1 MLKIRISIN
10 TISVISAGYKQMKSN
25 TDVATKNNPVVIA
38 LDLGGTWVKGAAISP
53 QGAVTG
59 EVGEIR
65 RWPNP
70 LHTVVTG
77 KEFAA
82 RLADI
87 CHELSGGAPISAVV
101 AATAGEVNPA
111 GNRYICA
118 GQHLGVM
125 GSTPWVEKL
134 TPILGCPVTLINDA
148 EAFLLGFAD
157 SGGLPFDKNVGGL
170 VLGTGLG
177 FSVVRQGRLWKPNRR
192 LLHFGDIE
200 TSLGD
205 YNHWVS
211 AVRASENG
219 VFKSHATNQ
228 QEYFQALT
236 SVVASA
242 ANFFHLDFIVL
253 GGGAIDAA
261 RTAGLDLIGVLKKEI
276 PTHILPGNVVPEII
290 AAAEGNRTI
299 LRGALAL
306 AIGNSAAESVRFL
319 GNFNLLSTE
328 TTHPQAAMD
337 TLSAEAIVQI
347 LANAEKTAAE
357 QFCNSASALARGA
370 EMVSEAIK
378 NGGRIIYV
386 GAGTSGRVGAM
397 DAVEIPCTFGL
408 SPDRFVA
415 VIAGGIAD
423 SALSIESEHEEDYP
437 STPDL
442 LLLTLTPQDLVIG
455 VSASGTAFFVR
466 SALAFARTKG
476 AKTIFIHEADLL
488 DVPHIADHFIRL
500 ASGPELLG
508 GSTRMKAGT
517 ATKKALNILSAT
529 AMVILGKAQQGELLD
544 LDPLFNAKIMQRAIR
559 TLARLGEISEKQAA
573 ALLAQYNYKLRDALD
588 SLKNENRLV
597 T

>member
-1 MLKIRISIN
+1 
-10 TISVISAGYKQMKSN
+10 MKSN
-25 TDVATKNNPVVIA
+25 TNITTKNSLVVIA
-38 LDLGGTWVKGAAISP
+38 LDLGGTWVKGTALSLPA
-53 QGAVTG
+53 AVTCK
-59 EVGEIR
+59 VGEIR

-70 LHTVVTG
+70 LHTVSTG
-77 KEFAA
+77 EEFSA

-87 CHELSGGAPISAVV
+87 CHELSAGAPISAVV
-101 AATAGEVNPA
+101 AATAGEVNAA
-111 GNRYICA
+111 GNRYRCA
-118 GQHLGVM
+118 GKHLGVM
-125 GSTPWVEKL
+125 GSAVWVEKL
-134 TPILGCPVTLINDA
+134 ELILGCSVTLINDA

-157 SGGLPFDKNVGGL
+157 SGGLPFDKNVGAL

-192 LLHFGDIE
+192 LQLFGDVE

-211 AVRASENG
+211 AVRASEKG
-219 VFKSHATNQ
+219 VFQSNATNQ
-228 QEYFQALT
+228 KEYLHALT
-236 SVVASA
+236 SVVATA
-242 ANFFHLDFIVL
+242 GNLFHLDFIVL
-253 GGGAIDAA
+253 GGGAVDAA
-261 RTAGLDLIGVLKKEI
+261 RSIGLDLIGTIKKEI
-276 PTHILPGNVVPEII
+276 PNHILPGNIVPEIVV
-290 AAAEGNRTI
+290 ATEGNQTI

-306 AIGNSAAESVRFL
+306 AIGNSAAESVRFR

-337 TLSAEAIVQI
+337 TLSAEAIVKI
-347 LANAEKTAAE
+347 LANAEKVAAE
-357 QFCNSASALARGA
+357 QFCGNTSALARGA
-370 EMVSEAIK
+370 EMVGEAIK

-423 SALSIESEHEEDYP
+423 SALSIEAEHEEDYP
-437 STPDL
+437 ATPDL

-455 VSASGTAFFVR
+455 ISASGTAFFVR

-488 DVPHIADHFIRL
+488 DVPHIADHFLRL
-500 ASGPELLG
+500 ASGSELVG

-517 ATKKALNILSAT
+517 ATKKALNILSTT
-529 AMVILGKAQQGELLD
+529 AMVILGKAQQGEMLD

-559 TLARLGEISEKQAA
+559 TLARLGGISEEQSA
-573 ALLAQYNYKLRDALD
+573 ALLAQHNYKLRDALD
-588 SLKNENRLV
+588 SLKNEKCRV